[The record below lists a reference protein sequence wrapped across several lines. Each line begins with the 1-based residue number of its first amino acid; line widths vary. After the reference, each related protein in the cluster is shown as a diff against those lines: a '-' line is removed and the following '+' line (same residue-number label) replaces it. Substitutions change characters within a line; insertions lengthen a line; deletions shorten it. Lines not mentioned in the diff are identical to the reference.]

1 MEKPINPLLMWVRG
15 GEKKK
20 TGRGQWLADKVG
32 TTNVH
37 ISNICND
44 KFTPTLTLAMDIEV
58 ATKRKVRVS
67 HWVKYLQEKRAYE
80 ARNQD
85 T

>member
-1 MEKPINPLLMWVRG
+1 MEKPINPLLLWVKAVR
-15 GEKKK
+15 
-20 TGRGQWLADKVG
+20 GRGQKLAEDAG

-37 ISNICND
+37 ISNICRD
-44 KFTPTLTLAMDIEV
+44 KFTPTLELAMAIEA
-58 ATKRKVRVS
+58 ATKRKVRVT